1 MGRQVCGVFS
11 GHSIFKSEAIVELQ
25 HRIQQAPTLRSLER
39 ATAIDED
46 TMFGYLIK
54 GTHNRRGND
63 RRFYF
68 LQVRSLGLPVH
79 PQLKVPHSRARGSGT
94 LGRVP
99 FRTTFCTSTRTKKR
113 RSRTRQHRVRP
124 FSCVG
129 ATS

>member
-1 MGRQVCGVFS
+1 PGR
-11 GHSIFKSEAIVELQ
+11 SIFKSEAIVELQ

-68 LQVRSLGLPVH
+68 LQVRPLGPTH
-79 PQLKVPHSRARGSGT
+79 AHARPSPQLKKPPRSRARSSGT
-94 LGRVP
+94 LGW
-99 FRTTFCTSTRTKKR
+99 
-113 RSRTRQHRVRP
+113 RSVQDHFLYEYKNEKAALSYTPAPREAIFLRGCHIL
-124 FSCVG
+124 S
-129 ATS
+129 